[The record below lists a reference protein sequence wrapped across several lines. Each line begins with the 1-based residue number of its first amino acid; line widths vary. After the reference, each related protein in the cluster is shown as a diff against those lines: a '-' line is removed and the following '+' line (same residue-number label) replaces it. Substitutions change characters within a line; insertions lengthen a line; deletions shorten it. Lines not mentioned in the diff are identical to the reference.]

1 MIVMHATVPIDPESR
16 EEALELI
23 SELVDHSQAEDGVV
37 DYRAA
42 ADVDDPNLIRFFEQ
56 YEDEEAFAAHA
67 GSEHFQEFQAALP
80 EHLAGEPTLTRFDVD
95 SVSDVEL

>member
-1 MIVMHATVPIDPESR
+1 MIVIHATVPIAPESR

-23 SELVDHSQAEDGVV
+23 SDLVAETQKEDGVV

-56 YEDEEAFAAHA
+56 YEDEEAFGAHA
-67 GSEHFQEFQAALP
+67 QSDHFQEFQKALP
-80 EHLAGEPTLTRFDVD
+80 EYLAGEPTITRFDVD